1 VTKDGLLRRRR
12 WFVGLLAVGVVLRVW
27 ITLTWKPAFVGY
39 YDAAAYARA
48 ARDGVFTD
56 LFRPAGY
63 PVFLRIVHA
72 VSDRVLAVT
81 ALQHLLGIATA
92 LILYVAVRQVT
103 SARWAALIAPAVILL
118 DGFEVLIE
126 HAVLSDSLFI
136 LLVAAALLTTV
147 QAPRHGLAY
156 ALLPGLL
163 IAAASTVRTIGLF
176 LVPIFLLALVW
187 PRPREGLRRAVLA
200 GVAVAVILGGYLHLQ
215 KHAVGATGFSR
226 ASGWSSYSRVGQF
239 ADCSKFTP
247 PAGTEK
253 LCETRPPS
261 ERPSTDFYFWSAGSP
276 ARKAFGPPNTND
288 ALVGEFAHAV
298 IRAQPGEYVKAVGQD
313 FARYV
318 WPEHYRRRRSGETQA
333 HYLAQANLQ
342 RDAGFVRFEMS
353 GYYPSIPE
361 THRVA
366 VPVTSAYMSVTWV
379 RGPLMALLLGLALA
393 APLLARGAA
402 RRAALLASA
411 TGYVLLIVPVA
422 TQVYDARYALS
433 ALGPLSVAAALA
445 LDGWASRRARP
456 AAPSDG
462 AESLLA
468 AV

>member
-1 VTKDGLLRRRR
+1 M
-12 WFVGLLAVGVVLRVW
+12 LALGIVLRVW

-63 PVFLRIVHA
+63 PIFLRIVH
-72 VSDRVLAVT
+72 VFSDRVIAVT
-81 ALQHLLGIATA
+81 LLQHLLGIATA
-92 LILYVAVRQVT
+92 LIFYVAVRKLT
-103 SARWAALIAPAVILL
+103 SAPWVALIAPAVILL
-118 DGFEVLIE
+118 DGFVVLIE

-136 LLVAAALLTTV
+136 FLVAAALLTVV
-147 QAPRHGLAY
+147 QAPQHRLAY
-156 ALLPGLL
+156 ALAPGLL
-163 IAAASTVRTIGLF
+163 IAAACTVRTIGLF
-176 LVPIFLLALVW
+176 LVPIFVLALAW
-187 PRPREGLRRAVLA
+187 PQPREGLKRAA
-200 GVAVAVILGGYLHLQ
+200 IAAVAVAVVLGGYLQVQ
-215 KHAVGATGFSR
+215 KHQVGATGFSR

-239 ADCSKFTP
+239 ADCTKFTP

-253 LCETRPPS
+253 LCEKRPPS
-261 ERPSTDFYFWSAGSP
+261 ERPSTDFYFWSGGSP
-276 ARKAFGPPNTND
+276 ARLAFGPPNTND
-288 ALVGEFAHAV
+288 EQVGEFAHAALK
-298 IRAQPGEYVKAVGQD
+298 AQKGDYVKAVGQD

-333 HYLAQANLQ
+333 HYFAQATLE
-342 RDAGFVRFEMS
+342 RDAGFVRYEMS
-353 GYYPSIPE
+353 GYYPDIPE

-366 VPVTSAYMSVTWV
+366 TGVTSAYMSVTWI

-402 RRAALLASA
+402 RRAALVYTA
-411 TGYVLLIVPVA
+411 TAYVLLVVPVA

-445 LDGWASRRARP
+445 LDGIVHRRRRP
-456 AAPSDG
+456 RESGVDEG
-462 AESLLA
+462 AEQILA